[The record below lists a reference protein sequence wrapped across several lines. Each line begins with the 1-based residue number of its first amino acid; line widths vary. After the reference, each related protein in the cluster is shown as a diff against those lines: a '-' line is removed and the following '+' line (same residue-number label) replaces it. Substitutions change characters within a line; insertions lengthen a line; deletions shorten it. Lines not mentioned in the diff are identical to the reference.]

1 MPTLIY
7 SDFPRTEVAMML
19 TLFPNQIVFL
29 KFLNYIRISLGRN
42 ISKLRIMTWSCN
54 FNCVKA
60 LILHI
65 LPHLDDTIFN
75 RGSQMRNL
83 PSETKLHNLKT
94 FSKFYC

>member
-1 MPTLIY
+1 M
-7 SDFPRTEVAMML
+7 
-19 TLFPNQIVFL
+19 
-29 KFLNYIRISLGRN
+29 
-42 ISKLRIMTWSCN
+42 KLRNQSCQLILGHYNGLVNPMNGSCN